1 MIKVI
6 LIFCLLVPPAFSA
19 EILVQNFDN
28 WMWAKD
34 TTGWDETEID
44 KRWRQGKRG
53 AFVVV
58 KPDGWNWG
66 GRERPPEHVVIK
78 LPGIPVD
85 SLIKYFIPLRD
96 TTDEMTIEINR
107 VIEGIR
113 DKATRVIIGAFPDV
127 FENADVIIGTLE
139 YVTNMVREELPATVS
154 KGGLLGMGAEDIPN
168 PRIVLMDSLLTI
180 IPEPFDFPVAI
191 HKPFL
196 IPKAVVDSALT
207 LKDGRLTLTKNQ
219 FEAIVSK
226 RVLRPK

>member
-1 MIKVI
+1 MIRII

-34 TTGWDETEID
+34 TTGWDETKIA

-66 GRERPPEHVVIK
+66 GRERPPEHIVIK
-78 LPGIPVD
+78 LPGVPVD
-85 SLIKYFIPLRD
+85 SLQNYFLPLRD

-113 DKATRVIIGAFPDV
+113 DKAKAFRAGLPPMV
-127 FENADVIIGTLE
+127 KSGGFLGVGSE
-139 YVTNMVREELPATVS
+139 Y
-154 KGGLLGMGAEDIPN
+154 IPN
-168 PRIVLMDSLLTI
+168 PSIALVDSFLAV
-180 IPEPFDFPVAI
+180 IPPPREFPVAI
-191 HKPFL
+191 HKPFMV
-196 IPKAVVDSALT
+196 PKAVVDSALT

>member
-1 MIKVI
+1 MKAQTRNNLRLGGSLFYGAILIVI
-6 LIFCLLVPPAFSA
+6 LLLVSTAFSA

-34 TTGWDETEID
+34 TTGWDKTQKD
-44 KRWRQGKRG
+44 KCWRQGKRG

-66 GRERPPEHVVIK
+66 GRERPPEHIVIK

-85 SLIKYFIPLRD
+85 SLLKYFIPLRD

-107 VIEGIR
+107 VIEGIK
-113 DKATRVIIGAFPDV
+113 DKAEAVRKGIPPMIKSGGFFGIGS
-127 FENADVIIGTLE
+127 E
-139 YVTNMVREELPATVS
+139 Y
-154 KGGLLGMGAEDIPN
+154 IPN
-168 PRIVLMDSLLTI
+168 PRIALMDRLLAF
-180 IPEPFDFPVAI
+180 IPLPFDFPIAI

-219 FEAIVSK
+219 FEAIVLK
-226 RVLRPK
+226 RALRPK

>member
-1 MIKVI
+1 MLIKII
-6 LIFCLLVPPAFSA
+6 LIVCLLAPPAFSA

-34 TTGWDETEID
+34 TTGWDETQIA

-53 AFVVV
+53 TFVVV

-85 SLIKYFIPLRD
+85 SLLKYFIPLRD

-107 VIEGIR
+107 VIKGIR
-113 DKATRVIIGAFPDV
+113 NKAEAVRAGIPPMIKSGGFLGIGS
-127 FENADVIIGTLE
+127 E
-139 YVTNMVREELPATVS
+139 Y
-154 KGGLLGMGAEDIPN
+154 IPN
-168 PRIVLMDSLLTI
+168 PRIAFMDSLLTF

-191 HKPFL
+191 HKPFMV
-196 IPKAVVDSALT
+196 PKAVVDSALT